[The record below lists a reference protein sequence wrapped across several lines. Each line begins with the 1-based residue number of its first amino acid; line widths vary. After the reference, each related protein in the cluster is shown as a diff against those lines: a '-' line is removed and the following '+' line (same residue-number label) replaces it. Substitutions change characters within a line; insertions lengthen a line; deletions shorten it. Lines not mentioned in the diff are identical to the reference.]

1 MKHATVTAPV
11 LIAATVNIVY
21 DVRNQ
26 NSQNVPRIIFG
37 NVALFAGL
45 MAVSEYIDESIA
57 AMLAVLYLLHTMLTD
72 GVKVIEWTTA
82 LTDSI

>member
-11 LIAATVNIVY
+11 IIAAAVNIVY